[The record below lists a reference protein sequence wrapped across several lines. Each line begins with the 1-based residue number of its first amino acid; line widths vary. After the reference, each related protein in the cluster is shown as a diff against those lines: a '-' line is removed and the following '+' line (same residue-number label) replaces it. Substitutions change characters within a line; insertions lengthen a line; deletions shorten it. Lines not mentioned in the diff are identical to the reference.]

1 MKISSDR
8 KLGSD
13 ERAELEAH
21 AQLMVRLGLIKDW
34 TGDGMLYQHAGR
46 DDSFHYIDQKYK

>member
-1 MKISSDR
+1 MKINSDR
-8 KLGSD
+8 ELGRE

-46 DDSFHYIDQKYK
+46 DDSFHYIDQKYQ

>member
-21 AQLMVRLGLIKDW
+21 AQLMVRLGLTKDW
-34 TGDGMLYQHAGR
+34 AGDGMLYQHAGR
-46 DDSFHYIDQKYK
+46 DDSFHYIDQKYQ

>member
-21 AQLMVRLGLIKDW
+21 AKLMIRLGLIKDW
-34 TGDGMLYQHAGR
+34 AGDGMLYQHAGR

>member
-1 MKISSDR
+1 MKISSER
-8 KLGSD
+8 ELGSV

-34 TGDGMLYQHAGR
+34 TGDGMLYRHAGR
-46 DDSFHYIDQKYK
+46 DDSFHYIDQKYQ

>member
-13 ERAELEAH
+13 ERAELDAH
-21 AQLMVRLGLIKDW
+21 AQLMISRGLIKDW
-34 TGDGMLYQHAGR
+34 AGDGMLYQHAGCN
-46 DDSFHYIDQKYK
+46 DSFHYIDQKYQ